1 MNKRMIAGF
10 AAAAVLCGSSAA
22 APFCDYNT
30 FIADAAEKNISD
42 TVTIP
47 YVGDV
52 YQVVV
57 GNTSETP
64 QWFSDDESIAVVSS
78 ADGLNADITATGV
91 GTTYVYAVLSNQTLT
106 FQVNVLNEKQDTP
119 TVSNIGEITLT
130 NTQRVVKP
138 ALSNISNDM
147 AQWSS
152 TDESVATVAADGTI
166 TAVGK
171 GNCEIRALY
180 QNMVYVISIIS
191 EYDGT
196 QSGQQGGDEVEDIFI
211 GSNITLTNTNNAYK
225 INVTVPEGTAIEWS
239 STDESVAKVK
249 EDGTVIAVGEGTCR
263 VYAVIGNTRY
273 YTDVTSTYTGAS
285 TGDSVEVGEIELNDE
300 ALSRKMTL
308 KGIPENAEIVWSSAD
323 ESIATVDQEGVITA
337 VSSGTTTVTAL
348 IDSIKYNVKVNVSIS
363 SRPSV
368 GSDMEI
374 VGLGNTAKLNATGFS
389 ETPEWISMNKDVAT
403 VDENGV
409 VTAVGYGEAV
419 IVANSSTY
427 SAKITVKVV
436 PGYIPGDATND
447 GQVTVSDIVA
457 VLQYSVN
464 KKKYP
469 LTDQGY
475 KNAEVTGDGDVA
487 ADDAFYI
494 QQFDAG
500 LIEELP
506 VK

>member
-1 MNKRMIAGF
+1 MAQVDTTYGTYR
-10 AAAAVLCGSSAA
+10 SA
-22 APFCDYNT
+22 PLFIPEV
-30 FIADAAEKNISD
+30 IADLIDTKLIDNIVFAPLAMIDNTLAAGAGD
-42 TVTIP
+42 TVKLPYYGYIGMASDVSEGYDIP
-47 YVGDV
+47 LAKLTQTTVSVSVEKYGKAI
-52 YQVVV
+52 QI
-57 GNTSETP
+57 T
-64 QWFSDDESIAVVSS
+64 DE
-78 ADGLNADITATGV
+78 
-91 GTTYVYAVLSNQTLT
+91 AVLS
-106 FQVNVLNEKQDTP
+106 
-119 TVSNIGEITLT
+119 G
-130 NTQRVVKP
+130 
-138 ALSNISNDM
+138 
-147 AQWSS
+147 
-152 TDESVATVAADGTI
+152 
-166 TAVGK
+166 
-171 GNCEIRALY
+171 Y
-180 QNMVYVISIIS
+180 
-191 EYDGT
+191 
-196 QSGQQGGDEVEDIFI
+196 GDPI
-211 GSNITLTNTNNAYK
+211 
-225 INVTVPEGTAIEWS
+225 
-239 STDESVAKVK
+239 
-249 EDGTVIAVGEGTCR
+249 GEGTR
-263 VYAVIGNTRY
+263 QL
-273 YTDVTSTYTGAS
+273 VTAIADKVDAKLLAALAANSASAQNYTGAS